1 MSRSFNIGE
10 YVDEEISTFKNLQ
23 ITQKNNLDI
32 LKREN
37 DRMINKEK
45 NMDTK
50 ISNAKRILLLSQ
62 SYRDRQRMYT
72 FIALVIVFMA
82 ILVFLIQ
89 KLMPNSM
96 FKNLF
101 ILAVLLIGIFYIIN
115 LGVTINRRDSVDFSK
130 LSDASTSMFIDDPKT
145 SGGGASLNNNGTVC
159 VGEACCGPGF
169 TYNGKVCV
177 LSAA

>member
-50 ISNAKRILLLSQ
+50 ISNTKRILLLSQ
-62 SYRDRQRMYT
+62 S
-72 FIALVIVFMA
+72 
-82 ILVFLIQ
+82 
-89 KLMPNSM
+89 
-96 FKNLF
+96 
-101 ILAVLLIGIFYIIN
+101 
-115 LGVTINRRDSVDFSK
+115 
-130 LSDASTSMFIDDPKT
+130 
-145 SGGGASLNNNGTVC
+145 
-159 VGEACCGPGF
+159 
-169 TYNGKVCV
+169 
-177 LSAA
+177 